1 MQAALL
7 AQWALPGVLLTS
19 AFSPKGQVASS
30 SLRHSSRDRAVWSS
44 PPGTCGNSN
53 CKSD

>member
-1 MQAALL
+1 MQATLL
-7 AQWALPGVLLTS
+7 TWWALPEVLLTS

-30 SLRHSSRDRAVWSS
+30 SLRHNSKDRAVWFS